1 MIGPGWLPGYK
12 PRFARK
18 RTLAYMRQRRR
29 SHSTP
34 NKQEPSTP
42 VVNTEIVLFD
52 HGPTELPVAV
62 VHRGSVITRDLRV
75 WLANMWAWLRPR
87 TIPCAA
93 ALFGM
98 LAVMQSAYY
107 LAHQHDDA
115 EVPYF
120 YIEAS
125 PP

>member
-18 RTLAYMRQRRR
+18 RTLAYTRQRRR
-29 SHSTP
+29 SHV
-34 NKQEPSTP
+34 PSKPPEASAP
-42 VVNTEIVLFD
+42 VGNTEIVLFD
-52 HGPTELPVAV
+52 HGPTQLPVAV
-62 VHRGSVITRDLRV
+62 VVRGSALTRELRV
-75 WLANMWAWLRPR
+75 WLANGWAWLRPR
-87 TIPCAA
+87 AIPCAA

-107 LAHQHDDA
+107 LAHQHDEA
-115 EVPYF
+115 EAPYF